1 MKMFQSKKA
10 DSILTCAQMCRREAA
25 CKGANFLANKTTRS
39 LFVEGQQA
47 RKVDG
52 FVKRN
57 GSI

>member
-1 MKMFQSKKA
+1 
-10 DSILTCAQMCRREAA
+10 MCRREAA
-25 CKGANFLANKTTRS
+25 CKGANFLASKTTRS

>member
-1 MKMFQSKKA
+1 MKIFQSKKA
-10 DSILTCAQMCRREAA
+10 DSILTSAQMCRREAA
-25 CKGANFLANKTTRS
+25 CKGANFLASKTTRS

-57 GSI
+57 GSL

>member
-1 MKMFQSKKA
+1 
-10 DSILTCAQMCRREAA
+10 MCRREAA

-57 GSI
+57 GFIQKRYP